1 VDVSVIARRRL
12 AAAAAAAAVV
22 GGVFRRRQLLLL
34 LLLLFVPISSPR
46 RSKFRLDTAAR
57 VRERARVVCSIVR
70 RRGGFVV
77 ARRDGCSIVR
87 AVVVASPS
95 SALAFLAESYLFSAR
110 RSYARSFLRPEIGRD
125 YPLNLS
131 ILISGGKETNK
142 DSLSNGE

>member
-22 GGVFRRRQLLLL
+22 GGVFRRRQLLL

-125 YPLNLS
+125 YPLNKS
-131 ILISGGKETNK
+131 KIISAGNETNK
-142 DSLSNGE
+142 HTHRNAY